1 MFRAAAGGSVQSLG
15 RVGRHHDRPWR
26 LGPLRR
32 VAVMSSTSATT
43 SELIFTDESRV
54 KAKRA
59 ALVAGGLGNLQV
71 RRDTARS
78 WAVAVPPTPH

>member
-1 MFRAAAGGSVQSLG
+1 
-15 RVGRHHDRPWR
+15 
-26 LGPLRR
+26 
-32 VAVMSSTSATT
+32 MSSTSATT

-71 RRDTARS
+71 RRDTNHS
-78 WAVAVPPTPH
+78 WAVAVPPAPH